1 MDDVLAVDVLHSLH
15 QLGHVVTS
23 LRLCHRHPALEDV
36 NQRLPGAVLQHDV
49 DVVSVLKVL
58 EELYYVFVSER
69 AMKLNFT
76 GNFFLVMRLGDPR
89 FVDDLGCEH
98 SIRFEIDEFMNAGKT
113 SLQ

>member
-1 MDDVLAVDVLHSLH
+1 MDDALAVDVLHAVH
-15 QLGHVVTS
+15 QLGHVVPGLG
-23 LRLCHRHPALEDV
+23 LRHRHPALENVD
-36 NQRLPGAVLQHDV
+36 QGLPGAVLQHDV

-58 EELYYVFVSER
+58 EELYYVFVSQR

-89 FVDDLGCEH
+89 FVDDLGCKH
-98 SIRFEIDEFMNAGKT
+98 SIRFEIDEFMNTGKT

>member
-1 MDDVLAVDVLHSLH
+1 MTNSSLRPCYTVK
-15 QLGHVVTS
+15 LGHVVPGLG
-23 LRLCHRHPALEDV
+23 LRHRHPALQDV
-36 NQRLPGAVLQHDV
+36 HQGLSGAVLQHDV

-58 EELYYVFVSER
+58 EELYYVFVSQR